1 MATSSVEFPPPERGR
16 GTYTPAGGP
25 VPPARPAHPK
35 GAGQVTMHRN
45 GRASEDAPDASAYR
59 SGSDRFHLV
68 RMHADAGQSPWCEGG
83 WNSYDSLATAR
94 SAPIST
100 SVLMKLHEIPS
111 TGCRRPG
118 GGHLSDDLGRR
129 LQRRRALCEERGE
142 EPPAIRSRH
151 RRRLIPNKMADFHT
165 N

>member
-1 MATSSVEFPPPERGR
+1 
-16 GTYTPAGGP
+16 

-118 GGHLSDDLGRR
+118 GGHLSDDLGRAFSGGV
-129 LQRRRALCEERGE
+129 LSA
-142 EPPAIRSRH
+142 RSAEKSRPQFD
-151 RRRLIPNKMADFHT
+151 LVTGVD
-165 N
+165 